1 MTLNCKGSDIKYFGG
16 YVCVPC
22 QSPGDTLGELVA
34 DKEYTVTVKRKT
46 KKRSLDANA
55 YYWELCGKLA
65 QHMGVT
71 SGEVYRRH
79 IVDMSNYET
88 YCMMSP
94 AVEAFSRLW
103 CSDHYGRSIDTRE
116 SKIPGCTTVL
126 AYYGSSDFDT
136 AQMSRLIDNCVQ
148 DCKALGIE
156 TRPEEEVRSLLAQW
170 KEEKNAAGSADGQTS
185 GSTGTTYSEG
195 R

>member
-65 QHMGVT
+65 QALNIPKND
-71 SGEVYRRH
+71 VYRKH
-79 IVDMSNYET
+79 IDEMSIYEVL
-88 YCMMSP
+88 CMKDEAAAWFKYEWLDGSIGRK
-94 AVEAFSRLW
+94 VELKDSRFEG
-103 CSDHYGRSIDTRE
+103 YTV
-116 SKIPGCTTVL
+116 VL
-126 AYYGSSDFDT
+126 AYKSSKDYT
-136 AQMSRLIDNCVQ
+136 NAEMARLIDNCVQ

-170 KEEKNAAGSADGQTS
+170 KEEKNAAGSADAQTS
-185 GSTGTTYSEG
+185 GSTGTIYSE
-195 R
+195 RR

>member
-1 MTLNCKGSDIKYFGG
+1 MTTECKGSEIQMLGQYL
-16 YVCVPC
+16 CIPLS
-22 QSPGDTLGELVA
+22 SPGEKLGELIA
-34 DKEYTVTVKRKT
+34 DKTYTVEIKRKR

-65 QHMGVT
+65 QRMGVT

-88 YCMMSP
+88 YCMMNA

-116 SKIPGCTTVL
+116 SKIPGCMTVL

-156 TRPEEEVRSLLAQW
+156 TRPEEEVQSLLARW
-170 KEEKNAAGSADGQTS
+170 TETKSDAGSAAEQT
-185 GSTGTTYSEG
+185 GH
-195 R
+195 